1 MICEQCNIKT
11 AQDNLYKWCLNNLPI
26 GRSVTQEDVEGIE
39 RVTEDNLKDR
49 ERIFGNREWVWYP
62 VYKGFWKGGLV

>member
-49 ERIFGNREWVWYP
+49 ERIFGNRYGIQFIKGFGKEVWYE
-62 VYKGFWKGGLV
+62 